1 MGRFSGSQ
9 VVQKHKA
16 ALARCAG
23 KAGWDLL
30 ACIVDEM
37 QREYGKT
44 PLGGAV

>member
-1 MGRFSGSQ
+1 MGRFTGSD
-9 VVQKHKA
+9 VVTKHKS
-16 ALARCAG
+16 ALSKCRG

-44 PLGGAV
+44 PLGV